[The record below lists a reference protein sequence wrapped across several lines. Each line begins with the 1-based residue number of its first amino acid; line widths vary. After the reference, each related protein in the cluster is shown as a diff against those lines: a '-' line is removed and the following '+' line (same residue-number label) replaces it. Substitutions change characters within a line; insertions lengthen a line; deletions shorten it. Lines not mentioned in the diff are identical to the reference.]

1 MPDNSEHTPRLIDAT
16 ANIALGPV
24 AGPLGR
30 TALGGRTWEGF
41 AVDPYLSGVLSAET
55 IKGMQDAG
63 VIANLK
69 VGKCLLDHQIQSL
82 IARYS
87 ASCCQ

>member
-1 MPDNSEHTPRLIDAT
+1 MHGWDDADLDV
-16 ANIALGPV
+16 ANVALGPV

-30 TALGGRTWEGF
+30 TALGGRNWEGF
-41 AVDPYLSGVLSAET
+41 ASDPYLSGVLSAET

-69 VGKCLLDHQIQSL
+69 ASHYAPWCLHLELIKSL
-82 IARYS
+82 
-87 ASCCQ
+87 

>member
-1 MPDNSEHTPRLIDAT
+1 MANTGRPLV

-30 TALGGRTWEGF
+30 TALGGRNWEGF
-41 AVDPYLSGVLSAET
+41 AVDPYLSGVLTAET
-55 IKGMQDAG
+55 IQGIQDAG

-69 VGKCLLDHQIQSL
+69 VGKPMSRDF
-82 IARYS
+82 
-87 ASCCQ
+87 

>member
-1 MPDNSEHTPRLIDAT
+1 M
-16 ANIALGPV
+16 
-24 AGPLGR
+24 GR
-30 TALGGRTWEGF
+30 IALGGRNWEGF

-69 VGKCLLDHQIQSL
+69 VSVL
-82 IARYS
+82 IYCS
-87 ASCCQ
+87 PSNMD